1 MKQLFILTIALFT
14 STYIFA
20 QRTIEL
26 GSISQQ
32 YSAAEKYDSVYVN
45 DAKERVFNAE
55 VTIPIRT
62 SDSNIWYTNIAY
74 ENFIL
79 ESENAMPAN
88 VANPINIKGI
98 SLRSGIIRSFSNNR
112 QLYLFLN
119 PKLAG
124 DLKNINWNTFQL
136 GAIALIGK
144 DYREDFSLRVGL
156 GYFHDYAG
164 PFIVPLVY
172 IYRQYGRKLSMY
184 GTLPQDFKILYKL
197 TRRFAC
203 GAQEFATTRVYHL
216 GDNNYRNDY
225 IFRGTV
231 NLSLFVRYKLL
242 RRDLPLYLE
251 LSGGYAYDR
260 EYSQYGENE
269 GFKVRFPAVEIAKGN
284 QTSKT
289 IGFNDGTFLNAK
301 LVYDVKIPK

>member
-1 MKQLFILTIALFT
+1 MKKLLFLAFALFA
-14 STYIFA
+14 SPFIFA

-26 GSISQQ
+26 FSVSQQ
-32 YSAAEKYDSVYVN
+32 YSVAEKYDSVYTN
-45 DAKERVFNAE
+45 DARERVFNAE

-79 ESENAMPAN
+79 ESENIMPAN

-98 SLRSGIIRSFSNNR
+98 SLRSGIIRTFSNNK

-144 DYREDFSLRVGL
+144 DYRNDFSLRFGL

-172 IYRQYGRKLSMY
+172 IYRQYGRKLTMY
-184 GTLPQDFKILYKL
+184 GTLPQDFKLLYKL
-197 TRRFAC
+197 SRRFSC

-216 GDNNYRNDY
+216 GENNYRNDY
-225 IFRGTV
+225 IFRSSG
-231 NLSLFVRYKLL
+231 
-242 RRDLPLYLE
+242 E
-251 LSGGYAYDR
+251 L
-260 EYSQYGENE
+260 
-269 GFKVRFPAVEIAKGN
+269 
-284 QTSKT
+284 
-289 IGFNDGTFLNAK
+289 
-301 LVYDVKIPK
+301 